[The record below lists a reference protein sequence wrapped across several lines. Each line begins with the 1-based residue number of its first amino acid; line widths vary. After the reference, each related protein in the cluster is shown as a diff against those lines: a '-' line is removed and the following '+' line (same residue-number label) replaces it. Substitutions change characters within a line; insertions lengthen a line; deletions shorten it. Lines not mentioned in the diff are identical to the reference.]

1 MYVHT
6 CAHRSSQFNVA
17 DVRKDIAAMEEEK
30 EQLTKRIERL
40 QRKASSM
47 PKQAEML
54 ETARQL
60 RKERDRSDQQ
70 LGPYIHR
77 YMWYCIYTYVL

>member
-1 MYVHT
+1 M
-6 CAHRSSQFNVA
+6 
-17 DVRKDIAAMEEEK
+17 RKDIAAMEEEK

-47 PKQAEML
+47 PKQTEML

-70 LGPYIHR
+70 LGPYIHFR
-77 YMWYCIYTYVL
+77 CTNTCGTVYT